1 LVAAGRIGA
10 RLSEPQQA
18 TNAQPAPNTPQP
30 RPAASATAGED
41 TRAPLAVAALP
52 LLVDSDPVVAHTAMR
67 ALIALRA
74 SDACLTAVD
83 RTDSPSLRE
92 SALRVLRFLHEP
104 KVVDALL
111 ARLAKESDFTRRQGL
126 LTALARLHFL
136 EGKWTGTSWGTRP
149 DTRGPYFQPE
159 EWSESKR
166 IADTLT
172 AVMAKADAKE
182 AVFLAGELNR
192 HRLEGG
198 ASLDKLL
205 ALAANDTTVEPV
217 LVQQLARA
225 QTVPP
230 GAHAL
235 LARNATAENTPSAVR
250 AAAIT
255 ALAKSDLTADTTRA
269 LLTGVAA
276 LRKSK
281 GDGPA
286 VETATE
292 AFLNATQ
299 LEKQL
304 ATLLAEAA
312 KASGDTSLWADTA
325 LLRIHDRLKDKQKG
339 KAEIAAAFDAGW
351 AEPKRRAQLIEAS
364 IGANKKTLAPKIL
377 AAVSDADKAVVAA
390 AKKAV
395 DRLKLETGPAT
406 GPLIG
411 TLKVDDVLAA
421 VLTTKGTV
429 ARGKDVYAQLGCA
442 NCHTVSPNE
451 PARGPIL
458 SQVATIYKRRELA
471 EAILVPSKTIAQG
484 FAANRFV
491 MKDGETEYEGFV
503 ISEAADKI
511 IARLVTA
518 QEIVIKPADIAKR
531 SKLEKSLM
539 PDGLAAGI
547 SVSDLASL
555 VDYLESLAHGGK

>member
-1 LVAAGRIGA
+1 MDA
-10 RLSEPQQA
+10 
-18 TNAQPAPNTPQP
+18 
-30 RPAASATAGED
+30 
-41 TRAPLAVAALP
+41 
-52 LLVDSDPVVAHTAMR
+52 DPVIAHTAMR

-74 SDACLTAVD
+74 SDVCLAAVD
-83 RTDSPSLRE
+83 RTDSPTLRE
-92 SALRVLRFLHEP
+92 AALRVLRLLHEP
-104 KVVDALL
+104 KVVDGLL
-111 ARLAKESDFTRRQGL
+111 ARLAKESDFARRQGL

-166 IADTLT
+166 ISDTLT

-182 AVFLAGELNR
+182 AIFLAGELNR

-205 ALAANDTTVEPV
+205 ALAQQDASVEPV

-230 GAHAL
+230 GA
-235 LARNATAENTPSAVR
+235 LAMLSRNATAEAVTPDVR

-255 ALAKSDLTADTTRA
+255 ALAKADLNADTTRA
-269 LLTGVAA
+269 LLGGVVK
-276 LRKSK
+276 LKRSQ
-281 GDGPA
+281 GDGTLVDA
-286 VETATE
+286 AIE
-292 AFLNATQ
+292 AFLNST
-299 LEKQL
+299 LVEKQS

-312 KASGDTSLWADTA
+312 KTAGETSLWADTA
-325 LLRIHDRLKDKQKG
+325 LLRIHDRLKDKQPR
-339 KAEIAAAFDAGW
+339 KAEISAAFDAGW

-364 IGANKKTLAPKIL
+364 VAANKKTLANKIL
-377 AAVSDADKAVVAA
+377 VAATDADKTVASA
-390 AKKAV
+390 AKKAI
-395 DRLKLETGPAT
+395 DRLKLETTPAT

-411 TLKVDDVLAA
+411 TLKVEDVLTA
-421 VLTTKGTV
+421 VMNTKGTI

-442 NCHTVSPNE
+442 NCHTVSPSE
-451 PARGPIL
+451 PPRGPIL

-471 EAILVPSKTIAQG
+471 ESILLPSKSIAQG
-484 FAANRFV
+484 FAANRFIL
-491 MKDGETEYEGFV
+491 KDDTEFEGFV

-518 QEIVIKPADIAKR
+518 QEVVIKPSDIATR
-531 SKLEKSLM
+531 QKLEKSLM

-547 SVSDLASL
+547 SVTDLASL